1 MCLVGWAKC
10 LGCTLIPLAIL
21 GTLANILLFFPGA
34 HKIDN
39 NTNLSEE
46 VWYFGGILGCGVLMI
61 FPSVSL
67 LNLKKSD
74 CCAYSAQE
82 DYGKRLKMF
91 NTMLFAGTGIV
102 GALYAFAISV
112 VAISRGPKCFVG
124 NDTWKYPFCNGNYLT
139 DRDSWSSCIEPLNIV
154 PWNLSLFSI
163 QLIISSIQML
173 LCSTQVVK
181 SLFAIICENGCC
193 PEICGRKETP

>member
-46 VWYFGGILGCGVLMI
+46 VWYFGGILGCGVL
-61 FPSVSL
+61 
-67 LNLKKSD
+67 
-74 CCAYSAQE
+74 
-82 DYGKRLKMF
+82 MF